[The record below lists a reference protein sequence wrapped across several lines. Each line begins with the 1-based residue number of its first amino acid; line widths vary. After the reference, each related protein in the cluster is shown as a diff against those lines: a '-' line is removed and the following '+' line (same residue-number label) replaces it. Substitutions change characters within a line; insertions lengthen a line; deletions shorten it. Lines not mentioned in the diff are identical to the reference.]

1 MIFQGCNMNLQPELG
16 RVISAFP
23 ISFKNL
29 FFNQLN
35 HLINYSPTIGL
46 MGKTGAGKS
55 SLINALFQFQLSPVS
70 DVSGCTRQTQR
81 FSMSMNNHVLTFVD
95 LPGVGENLERDKE
108 YHQLYRNLL
117 PELDLI
123 IWVLKADDRAWS
135 SDEQCYRFLTEQCGY
150 QSERFLFVLNQAD
163 KIEPCRQWDEHN
175 HQPSLEQVANLELKQ
190 QAVITAFKPHH
201 PVMMVSAAEGYQ
213 LTALAEQLIQ
223 VLPAEAS
230 SGVARQLNNTYRTQS
245 VETSAR
251 NDFGQC
257 ISDIVDTLIDII
269 PLPPLI
275 KSTIDTVK
283 NSIVS
288 VAKSLWSL
296 FF

>member
-1 MIFQGCNMNLQPELG
+1 MYQSSKFKTILSTLPHSFQT
-16 RVISAFP
+16 S
-23 ISFKNL
+23 

-55 SLINALFQFQLSPVS
+55 SLINALFQSSLSPVS
-70 DVSGCTRQTQR
+70 DVSGCTRQAQS
-81 FSMSMNNHVLTFVD
+81 FSMTMNNHVLTFVD
-95 LPGVGENLERDKE
+95 LPGVGESIKRDKE

-150 QSERFLFVLNQAD
+150 QPEHFLFVLNQAD
-163 KIEPCRQWDEHN
+163 KIEPCRQWDEVCQ
-175 HQPSLEQVANLELKQ
+175 QPSSEQAANLSLKQ
-190 QAVITAFKPHH
+190 QAVIIAFKPHH
-201 PVMMVSAAEGYQ
+201 PVMMVSASEGFQ
-213 LTALAEQLIQ
+213 LSELAEQLIQ
-223 VLPAEAS
+223 ALPAKAT

-245 VETSAR
+245 VEDSAR

-257 ISDIVDTLIDII
+257 VSDIVDTLIDII

-275 KSTIDTVK
+275 KHTISTVK

>member
-1 MIFQGCNMNLQPELG
+1 
-16 RVISAFP
+16 
-23 ISFKNL
+23 
-29 FFNQLN
+29 
-35 HLINYSPTIGL
+35 

-55 SLINALFQFQLSPVS
+55 SLINAIFQSQLSPVS
-70 DVSGCTRQTQR
+70 NVSGCTRQAQR
-81 FSMSMNNHVLTFVD
+81 FSMSMNNHTLTFVD
-95 LPGVGENLERDKE
+95 LPGVGESLERDKE

-163 KIEPCRQWDEHN
+163 KIEPCRQWDEHK
-175 HQPSLEQVANLELKQ
+175 HHPSPEQAANLVSKQ
-190 QAVITAFKPHH
+190 QAVIAAFKPHH
-201 PVMMVSAAEGYQ
+201 PVMTVSAVENYQ
-213 LTALAEQLIQ
+213 LTELAEQLIQ
-223 VLPAEAS
+223 ALPAQAS

-245 VETSAR
+245 VEDSAR

-257 ISDIVDTLIDII
+257 VSDIVNTLIDIL
-269 PLPPLI
+269 PLPVLI
-275 KSTIDTVK
+275 KSTIGTVK

-288 VAKSLWSL
+288 IAKSLWSL

>member
-1 MIFQGCNMNLQPELG
+1 MPQHTHIKPLLSALPHSFQT
-16 RVISAFP
+16 S
-23 ISFKNL
+23 

-55 SLINALFQFQLSPVS
+55 SLINALFQSTLSPVNN
-70 DVSGCTRQTQR
+70 VSGCTRQAQH
-81 FSMSMNNHVLTFVD
+81 FSMTMGSHAMTFID
-95 LPGVGENLERDKE
+95 LPGIGESLERDRE
-108 YHQLYRNLL
+108 YHSLYHNLL

-150 QSERFLFVLNQAD
+150 QPKRFLFVLNQSD
-163 KIEPCRQWDEHN
+163 KIEPCRQWNELS
-175 HQPSLEQVANLELKQ
+175 HQPSPEQSANLELKQ
-190 QAVITAFKPHH
+190 QAVVTAFKPHN
-201 PVMMVSAAEGYQ
+201 PVIAVSVVENYQ
-213 LTALAEQLIQ
+213 LTELAEQLIQ
-223 VLPAEAS
+223 ALPAKAS
-230 SGVARQLNNTYRTQS
+230 SGVARQLNSTYRTHS
-245 VETSAR
+245 VENSAR

-257 ISDIVDTLIDII
+257 VSDIVDTLIDII

-275 KSTIDTVK
+275 KSTIGTVK

-288 VAKSLWSL
+288 VAKSLWS
-296 FF
+296 FFF

>member
-1 MIFQGCNMNLQPELG
+1 MPQHTHIKPLLSALPHSFQT
-16 RVISAFP
+16 S
-23 ISFKNL
+23 

-55 SLINALFQFQLSPVS
+55 SLINALFQSQLSPVS
-70 DVSGCTRQTQR
+70 NVSGCTRQAQH
-81 FSMSMNNHVLTFVD
+81 FSMTMGSHAMTFID
-95 LPGVGENLERDKE
+95 LPGIGESLERDKE

-150 QSERFLFVLNQAD
+150 QPKRFLFVLNQAD
-163 KIEPCRQWDEHN
+163 KIEPCRQRDEQY
-175 HQPSLEQVANLELKQ
+175 HQPSPDQVENLELKQ

-201 PVMMVSAAEGYQ
+201 PVMTVSAAEGYQ
-213 LTALAEQLIQ
+213 LTELAEQLIQ

-230 SGVARQLNNTYRTQS
+230 SGVARQLSSTYRTQS
-245 VETSAR
+245 IENSAR

-257 ISDIVDTLIDII
+257 VSDIVDTLIDIL
-269 PLPPLI
+269 PLPVLI
-275 KSTIDTVK
+275 KSTIGTVK

>member
-1 MIFQGCNMNLQPELG
+1 MNKLENH
-16 RVISAFP
+16 F
-23 ISFKNL
+23 L
-29 FFNQLN
+29 FLPKGAKDVFLSHLN
-35 HLINYSPTIGL
+35 KLINYSPTIGL

-55 SLINALFQFQLSPVS
+55 SLINALFQSPLSPVS
-70 DVSGCTRQTQR
+70 DVSGCTRQAQSFT
-81 FSMSMNNHVLTFVD
+81 MAMGCHVMTFID
-95 LPGVGENLERDKE
+95 LPGVGESLERDRE
-108 YHQLYRNLL
+108 YHQLYHNLL

-150 QSERFLFVLNQAD
+150 QPSRFLFVLNQAD
-163 KIEPCRQWDEHN
+163 KIEPCRQWDEQC
-175 HQPSLEQVANLELKQ
+175 HQPSPEQAVNLELKQ

-201 PVMMVSAAEGYQ
+201 PVMTVSAAESFQ
-213 LTALAEQLIQ
+213 LTELAEQLIQ
-223 VLPAEAS
+223 VLPAQAS
-230 SGVARQLNNTYRTQS
+230 SGVARQLNSTYRTQS
-245 VETSAR
+245 VENSAR

-257 ISDIVDTLIDII
+257 VSDIVDTLIDIL
-269 PLPPLI
+269 PLPVLI
-275 KSTIDTVK
+275 KSTIGTVK

>member
-1 MIFQGCNMNLQPELG
+1 MNKLENH
-16 RVISAFP
+16 F
-23 ISFKNL
+23 L
-29 FFNQLN
+29 FLPKEAKDVFLSHLN
-35 HLINYSPTIGL
+35 KLINYSPTIGL

-55 SLINALFQFQLSPVS
+55 SLINALFQSALSPVS
-70 DVSGCTRQTQR
+70 NVSGCTRQAQLFNMTI
-81 FSMSMNNHVLTFVD
+81 NNHTLTFID
-95 LPGVGENLERDKE
+95 LPGVGESLERDKE

-163 KIEPCRQWDEHN
+163 KIEPCRQWDELC
-175 HQPSLEQVANLELKQ
+175 HQPSPEQVANLELKQ

-201 PVMMVSAAEGYQ
+201 PVMTVSAAEGYQ
-213 LTALAEQLIQ
+213 LTELAEQLIQ

-257 ISDIVDTLIDII
+257 VSDIVDTLIDII

-275 KSTIDTVK
+275 KSTIGTVK

-288 VAKSLWSL
+288 VANSLWSL

>member
-1 MIFQGCNMNLQPELG
+1 MNEHPELG

-23 ISFKNL
+23 ASFKNR

-55 SLINALFQFQLSPVS
+55 SLINALFQSTLSPVS
-70 DVSGCTRQTQR
+70 DVSGCTRQSQG
-81 FSMSMNNHVLTFVD
+81 FSMTMNNHTLTFVD
-95 LPGVGENLERDKE
+95 LPGMGESIERDKE

-150 QSERFLFVLNQAD
+150 QPSRFLFVLNQAD
-163 KIEPCRQWDEHN
+163 KIEPCRQWNELY
-175 HQPSLEQVANLELKQ
+175 HQPSLEQAANLELKQ
-190 QAVITAFKPHH
+190 QAVITVFKPHH
-201 PVMMVSAAEGYQ
+201 PVMTVSAAEGFQ
-213 LTALAEQLIQ
+213 LTELAEQLIQ
-223 VLPAEAS
+223 ALPVQAS
-230 SGVARQLNNTYRTQS
+230 SGVARQLSSTYRTQS

-257 ISDIVDTLIDII
+257 VSDIVDTLIDIL
-269 PLPPLI
+269 PLPVLI
-275 KSTIDTVK
+275 KSTIGTVK

>member
-55 SLINALFQFQLSPVS
+55 SLINALFQSPLSHVS
-70 DVSGCTRQTQR
+70 DVSGCTRQAQR
-81 FSMSMNNHVLTFVD
+81 FSMTMNNHTLTFVD
-95 LPGVGENLERDKE
+95 LPGVGESLERDKE

-163 KIEPCRQWDEHN
+163 KIEPCRQWNEHN
-175 HQPSLEQVANLELKQ
+175 HQPSSEQMVNLELKQ
-190 QAVITAFKPHH
+190 QAVVTAFKPHH
-201 PVMMVSAAEGYQ
+201 PVMTVSAAEGYQ
-213 LTALAEQLIQ
+213 LTELAEQLIQ

-245 VETSAR
+245 VENSAR

-257 ISDIVDTLIDII
+257 VSDIVDTLIDIL
-269 PLPPLI
+269 PLPVLI
-275 KSTIDTVK
+275 KSTIGTVK

>member
-1 MIFQGCNMNLQPELG
+1 MPHN
-16 RVISAFP
+16 SH
-23 ISFKNL
+23 FKNL
-29 FFNQLN
+29 LSALPHSFQTSFFNQLN
-35 HLINYSPTIGL
+35 HLINYSPIIGL

-55 SLINALFQFQLSPVS
+55 SLINALFQSALSPVS
-70 DVSGCTRQTQR
+70 NVSGCTRQAQR
-81 FSMSMNNHVLTFVD
+81 FNMTINNHTLTFID
-95 LPGVGENLERDKE
+95 LPGVGESLERDRE

-135 SDEQCYRFLTEQCGY
+135 SDEQCYRFLTEQCSY
-150 QSERFLFVLNQAD
+150 QPSRFLFVLNQAD
-163 KIEPCRQWDEHN
+163 KIEPCRQWDEQC
-175 HQPSLEQVANLELKQ
+175 HQPSPEQTANLELKQ
-190 QAVITAFKPHH
+190 QAVIAAFKPHH
-201 PVMMVSAAEGYQ
+201 PVMTVSAVENYQ
-213 LTALAEQLIQ
+213 LTELAEQLIQ
-223 VLPAEAS
+223 ALPAQAS

-257 ISDIVDTLIDII
+257 ISDIVDTLIDIL
-269 PLPPLI
+269 PLPVLV
-275 KSTIDTVK
+275 KSTIGTVK

>member
-1 MIFQGCNMNLQPELG
+1 MNKLENH
-16 RVISAFP
+16 F
-23 ISFKNL
+23 L
-29 FFNQLN
+29 FLPKGAKDVFLSHFNK
-35 HLINYSPTIGL
+35 LINYSPTIGL

-55 SLINALFQFQLSPVS
+55 SLINALFQSALSPVS
-70 DVSGCTRQTQR
+70 NVSGCTRQAQLFNMTI
-81 FSMSMNNHVLTFVD
+81 NNHTLTFID
-95 LPGVGENLERDKE
+95 LPGVGESLERDKE

-163 KIEPCRQWDEHN
+163 KIEPCRQWDELN

-190 QAVITAFKPHH
+190 QAVITAFKPHY
-201 PVMMVSAAEGYQ
+201 PVMTVSAVENYQ
-213 LTALAEQLIQ
+213 LTELAEQLIQ
-223 VLPAEAS
+223 ALPAQAS
-230 SGVARQLNNTYRTQS
+230 SGVARQLNTTYRTQS
-245 VETSAR
+245 VENSAR

-257 ISDIVDTLIDII
+257 VSDIVDTIINII

-275 KSTIDTVK
+275 KHTISTVK

>member
-1 MIFQGCNMNLQPELG
+1 MHQNSHFKSTLSVLPYSFQT
-16 RVISAFP
+16 S
-23 ISFKNL
+23 

-46 MGKTGAGKS
+46 MGKTGVGKS
-55 SLINALFQFQLSPVS
+55 SLINALFQSSLSPVS
-70 DVSGCTRQTQR
+70 DVSGCTRQAQR
-81 FSMSMNNHVLTFVD
+81 FSMTMNNHTLTFVD
-95 LPGVGENLERDKE
+95 LPGVGESLERDKE
-108 YHQLYRNLL
+108 YHQLYHNLL

-150 QSERFLFVLNQAD
+150 QPKRFLFVLNQAD
-163 KIEPCRQWDEHN
+163 KIEPCRQWDEVCQ
-175 HQPSLEQVANLELKQ
+175 QPSPEQAANLVLKQ

-201 PVMMVSAAEGYQ
+201 PVMTVSAAEGFQ
-213 LTALAEQLIQ
+213 LTELAEQLIQ
-223 VLPAEAS
+223 SLPAKAS
-230 SGVARQLNNTYRTQS
+230 SGVARQLSRTYRTHS
-245 VETSAR
+245 VENSAR

-257 ISDIVDTLIDII
+257 VSDIVDTLIDIL
-269 PLPPLI
+269 PLPVLI
-275 KSTIDTVK
+275 KSTIGTVK

>member
-1 MIFQGCNMNLQPELG
+1 MNKLENH
-16 RVISAFP
+16 F
-23 ISFKNL
+23 L
-29 FFNQLN
+29 FLPKGAKDVFLSHLN
-35 HLINYSPTIGL
+35 KLINYSPTIGL

-55 SLINALFQFQLSPVS
+55 SLINALFQSALSPVS
-70 DVSGCTRQTQR
+70 NVSGCTRQAQLFNMTI
-81 FSMSMNNHVLTFVD
+81 NNHTLTFID
-95 LPGVGENLERDKE
+95 LPGVGESLERDKE

-175 HQPSLEQVANLELKQ
+175 NQPSLEQVANLELKQ

-201 PVMMVSAAEGYQ
+201 PVMTVSAAEGFQ
-213 LTALAEQLIQ
+213 LTELAEQLIQ
-223 VLPAEAS
+223 ALPAQAS
-230 SGVARQLNNTYRTQS
+230 SGVARQLNSTYRTQS
-245 VETSAR
+245 VENSAR

-257 ISDIVDTLIDII
+257 VSDIIDTIIDII

-275 KSTIDTVK
+275 KHTISTVK

-296 FF
+296 LF

>member
-1 MIFQGCNMNLQPELG
+1 MHQLSHFKTLLSTLPTSFQT
-16 RVISAFP
+16 S
-23 ISFKNL
+23 
-29 FFNQLN
+29 FFNRLN

-46 MGKTGAGKS
+46 MGKTGVGKS
-55 SLINALFQFQLSPVS
+55 SLINALFQSILSPVS
-70 DVSGCTRQTQR
+70 DVSGCTRHAQR
-81 FSMSMNNHVLTFVD
+81 FSMSMNNHTLTFID
-95 LPGVGENLERDKE
+95 LPGVGESLERDKE

-150 QSERFLFVLNQAD
+150 QPSRFLFVLNQAD
-163 KIEPCRQWDEHN
+163 KIEPCRQWDEQC
-175 HQPSLEQVANLELKQ
+175 HQPSPEQAVNLELKQ

-201 PVMMVSAAEGYQ
+201 PVMTVSAAEGFQ
-213 LTALAEQLIQ
+213 LTELADQLIQ
-223 VLPAEAS
+223 ALPAQAS
-230 SGVARQLNNTYRTQS
+230 SGVARQLDNTYRTQS
-245 VETSAR
+245 VEDSAR

-257 ISDIVDTLIDII
+257 VSDIVDTIIDIL

-275 KSTIDTVK
+275 KSTIATVK
-283 NSIVS
+283 NRIVS

>member
-1 MIFQGCNMNLQPELG
+1 MPQHSHIKPLLSALPHSFQK
-16 RVISAFP
+16 
-23 ISFKNL
+23 SFFK
-29 FFNQLN
+29 QLN

-55 SLINALFQFQLSPVS
+55 SLINALFQSPLSPVS
-70 DVSGCTRQTQR
+70 NVSGCTRHAQR
-81 FSMSMNNHVLTFVD
+81 FSMTMNSHTLTFVD
-95 LPGVGENLERDKE
+95 LPGVGESVERDRE
-108 YHQLYRNLL
+108 YHPLYRNLL

-150 QSERFLFVLNQAD
+150 HPERFLFVLNQAD

-175 HQPSLEQVANLELKQ
+175 HQPSSEQAANLVSKQ
-190 QAVITAFKPHH
+190 QAVITAFKPHN
-201 PVMMVSAAEGYQ
+201 PVIVVSAVEGYQ
-213 LTALAEQLIQ
+213 LTELAMQLIQ
-223 VLPAEAS
+223 ALPAKAS
-230 SGVARQLNNTYRTQS
+230 SGAARQLNTTYRTLA

-269 PLPPLI
+269 PLPALL
-275 KSTIDTVK
+275 KSTMSTIK

-288 VAKSLWSL
+288 VAKSLWS
-296 FF
+296 FFF

>member
-1 MIFQGCNMNLQPELG
+1 MNQHIELEKALA
-16 RVISAFP
+16 AFP
-23 ISFKNL
+23 FSFKTS

-35 HLINYSPTIGL
+35 QLINYSPTIGL

-55 SLINALFQFQLSPVS
+55 SLINALFQSTLSPVS
-70 DVSGCTRQTQR
+70 DVSGCTRHAQR
-81 FSMSMNNHVLTFVD
+81 FSMTMNNYTLIFID
-95 LPGVGENLERDKE
+95 LPGVGESLERDRE
-108 YHQLYRNLL
+108 YHQLYRHLL

-150 QSERFLFVLNQAD
+150 QPKRFLFVLNQAD
-163 KIEPCRQWDEHN
+163 KIEPCRQWDEYK
-175 HQPSLEQVANLELKQ
+175 HQPSPEQAANLELKQ

-201 PVMMVSAAEGYQ
+201 PVMTVSAAEGYQ
-213 LTALAEQLIQ
+213 LTELAEQLIQ

-230 SGVARQLNNTYRTQS
+230 SGIARQLNNTYRTQS

-257 ISDIVDTLIDII
+257 VSDIVDTLIDII

-275 KSTIDTVK
+275 KSTIGTVK

>member
-1 MIFQGCNMNLQPELG
+1 MNKLENH
-16 RVISAFP
+16 F
-23 ISFKNL
+23 L
-29 FFNQLN
+29 FLPKGAKDVFLSHLN
-35 HLINYSPTIGL
+35 KLINYSPTIGL

-55 SLINALFQFQLSPVS
+55 SLINALFQSQLSPVS
-70 DVSGCTRQTQR
+70 NVSGCTRQAQR
-81 FSMSMNNHVLTFVD
+81 FSMATLTFVD
-95 LPGVGENLERDKE
+95 LPGVGESLERDKE

-150 QSERFLFVLNQAD
+150 QPSRFLFVLNQAD
-163 KIEPCRQWDEHN
+163 KIEPCRQWDEPN
-175 HQPSLEQVANLELKQ
+175 HQPSHEQAANLELKQ
-190 QAVITAFKPHH
+190 QAVITVFKPHH
-201 PVMMVSAAEGYQ
+201 PVMTVSAAEGFQ
-213 LTALAEQLIQ
+213 LTELAEQLIQ
-223 VLPAEAS
+223 ALPAQAS
-230 SGVARQLNNTYRTQS
+230 SGVARQLNSAYRTQS
-245 VETSAR
+245 VENSAR

-257 ISDIVDTLIDII
+257 VSDIIDTIIDII

-275 KSTIDTVK
+275 KHTISTVK

>member
-1 MIFQGCNMNLQPELG
+1 MNKLENH
-16 RVISAFP
+16 F
-23 ISFKNL
+23 L
-29 FFNQLN
+29 FLPKGAKDVFLSHLN
-35 HLINYSPTIGL
+35 KLINYSPTIGL

-55 SLINALFQFQLSPVS
+55 SLINSLFQSALSPVS
-70 DVSGCTRQTQR
+70 NVSGCTRQAQLFNMTI
-81 FSMSMNNHVLTFVD
+81 NNHTLTFID
-95 LPGVGENLERDKE
+95 LPGVGESLERDKE

-201 PVMMVSAAEGYQ
+201 PVMTVSAAEGFQ
-213 LTALAEQLIQ
+213 LTELAEQLIQ
-223 VLPAEAS
+223 ALPAQAS
-230 SGVARQLNNTYRTQS
+230 SGVARQLNRTYRTQS
-245 VETSAR
+245 VENSAR

-257 ISDIVDTLIDII
+257 VSDIIDTIIDII

-275 KSTIDTVK
+275 KHTISTVK

-296 FF
+296 LF

>member
-1 MIFQGCNMNLQPELG
+1 MNKLENH
-16 RVISAFP
+16 F
-23 ISFKNL
+23 L
-29 FFNQLN
+29 FLPKGAKDVFLSHLN
-35 HLINYSPTIGL
+35 KLINYSPTIGL

-55 SLINALFQFQLSPVS
+55 SLINALFQSALSPVS
-70 DVSGCTRQTQR
+70 NVSGCTRQAQR
-81 FSMSMNNHVLTFVD
+81 FNMTINNHTLTFID
-95 LPGVGENLERDKE
+95 LPGVGESLERDKE

-201 PVMMVSAAEGYQ
+201 PVMTVSAAEGFQ
-213 LTALAEQLIQ
+213 LTELAEQLIQ
-223 VLPAEAS
+223 ALPAQAS
-230 SGVARQLNNTYRTQS
+230 SGVARQLNSTYRTQS
-245 VETSAR
+245 VENSAR

-257 ISDIVDTLIDII
+257 VSDIIDTIIDII

-275 KSTIDTVK
+275 KHTINTVK

-296 FF
+296 LF

>member
-1 MIFQGCNMNLQPELG
+1 MNEYPELG

-23 ISFKNL
+23 ASFKNL

-35 HLINYSPTIGL
+35 YLINYSPTIGL

-55 SLINALFQFQLSPVS
+55 SLINALFQSTLSPVNN
-70 DVSGCTRQTQR
+70 VSGCTRQAQR
-81 FSMSMNNHVLTFVD
+81 FSMKMNNHTLTFID
-95 LPGVGENLERDKE
+95 LPGVGESLERDKE
-108 YHQLYRNLL
+108 YHQLYRSLL

-150 QSERFLFVLNQAD
+150 QPKRFLFVLNQAD
-163 KIEPCRQWDEHN
+163 KIEPCRQWDEVCQ
-175 HQPSLEQVANLELKQ
+175 QPSSEQVANLELKQ
-190 QAVITAFKPHH
+190 QAVIIAFKPHH
-201 PVMMVSAAEGYQ
+201 PVMTVSAAEGFQ
-213 LTALAEQLIQ
+213 LTELAEQLIQ
-223 VLPAEAS
+223 SLPAKAS
-230 SGVARQLNNTYRTQS
+230 SGVARQLSRTYRTQS
-245 VETSAR
+245 IETSAR

-269 PLPPLI
+269 PLPLLI

-288 VAKSLWSL
+288 VAKFLWS
-296 FF
+296 FFF

>member
-1 MIFQGCNMNLQPELG
+1 MNQHIELEKALA
-16 RVISAFP
+16 AFP
-23 ISFKNL
+23 FSFKTS

-35 HLINYSPTIGL
+35 QLINYSPTIGL

-55 SLINALFQFQLSPVS
+55 SLINALFQSTLSPVS
-70 DVSGCTRQTQR
+70 DVSGCTRHAQR
-81 FSMSMNNHVLTFVD
+81 FSMTMNNYTLIFID
-95 LPGVGENLERDKE
+95 LPGVGESLERDRE
-108 YHQLYRNLL
+108 YHQLYRHLL

-150 QSERFLFVLNQAD
+150 QPKRFLFVLNQAD
-163 KIEPCRQWDEHN
+163 KIEPCRQWDEYK
-175 HQPSLEQVANLELKQ
+175 HQPSPEQAANLELKQ

-201 PVMMVSAAEGYQ
+201 PVMTVSAAEGYQ
-213 LTALAEQLIQ
+213 LTELAEQLIQ

-257 ISDIVDTLIDII
+257 VSDIVDILIDII

-275 KSTIDTVK
+275 KSTIGTVK

>member
-1 MIFQGCNMNLQPELG
+1 MNKLENH
-16 RVISAFP
+16 F
-23 ISFKNL
+23 L
-29 FFNQLN
+29 FLPKGAKDVFLSHLN
-35 HLINYSPTIGL
+35 KLINYSPTIGL

-55 SLINALFQFQLSPVS
+55 SLINALFQSQLSPVS
-70 DVSGCTRQTQR
+70 NVSGCTRQAQR
-81 FSMSMNNHVLTFVD
+81 FSITMSNHNLTFVD
-95 LPGVGENLERDKE
+95 LPGVGESIERDKE

-150 QSERFLFVLNQAD
+150 QPNRFLFVLNQAD
-163 KIEPCRQWDEHN
+163 KIEPCRQWDEQC
-175 HQPSLEQVANLELKQ
+175 HQPSPEQAVNLELKQ

-201 PVMMVSAAEGYQ
+201 PVMTVSAAEGFQ
-213 LTALAEQLIQ
+213 LTELAEQLIQ
-223 VLPAEAS
+223 ALPAKAS

-245 VETSAR
+245 VEDSAR

-257 ISDIVDTLIDII
+257 VSDIVDTLIDIL
-269 PLPPLI
+269 PLPVLI
-275 KSTIDTVK
+275 KSTIGTVK
-283 NSIVS
+283 KSIVS

>member
-1 MIFQGCNMNLQPELG
+1 MPQNAHFKTILSSFPNAFQT
-16 RVISAFP
+16 S
-23 ISFKNL
+23 

-35 HLINYSPTIGL
+35 GLINYSPTIGL

-55 SLINALFQFQLSPVS
+55 SLINALFQSPLSPVS
-70 DVSGCTRQTQR
+70 AVSGCTRQAQR
-81 FSMSMNNHVLTFVD
+81 FNMTMKEHTLTFVD
-95 LPGVGENLERDKE
+95 LPGVGESRQRDRK
-108 YHQLYRNLL
+108 YYQRYRNLL
-117 PELDLI
+117 PELNFI

-135 SDEQCYRFLTEQCGY
+135 CDEQCYRFLTKECGY
-150 QSERFLFVLNQAD
+150 PPNQFLFVLNQAD
-163 KIEPCRQWDEHN
+163 KIEPCRQWNEHN
-175 HQPSLEQVANLELKQ
+175 HQPSSEQVANLTSKQ

-201 PVMMVSAAEGYQ
+201 PVMTVSAVENYQ
-213 LTALAEQLIQ
+213 LTELAEQLIQ
-223 VLPAEAS
+223 VLPAKAS
-230 SGVARQLNNTYRTQS
+230 SGVARQLSSHYRTQS
-245 VETSAR
+245 VENAAR

-257 ISDIVDTLIDII
+257 VSDVVDTLINII

-275 KSTIDTVK
+275 RSTVSTVK

>member
-1 MIFQGCNMNLQPELG
+1 MHQNSHFNPLLSALPHSFQT
-16 RVISAFP
+16 S
-23 ISFKNL
+23 

-55 SLINALFQFQLSPVS
+55 SLINALFQSQLSPVS
-70 DVSGCTRQTQR
+70 NVSGCTHQAQR
-81 FSMSMNNHVLTFVD
+81 FSMSMNNHTLTFVD
-95 LPGVGENLERDKE
+95 LPGVGESLERDKE

-150 QSERFLFVLNQAD
+150 QPEHFLFVLNQAD
-163 KIEPCRQWDEHN
+163 KIEPCRQWDELC
-175 HQPSLEQVANLELKQ
+175 HQPSPEQSANLELKQ
-190 QAVITAFKPHH
+190 KAVVTTFKPHH
-201 PVMMVSAAEGYQ
+201 PVMTVSAVGNYQ
-213 LTALAEQLIQ
+213 LTELAEQLIQ
-223 VLPAEAS
+223 ALPAEAS
-230 SGVARQLNNTYRTQS
+230 SSVARQLNTTYQTQP

-257 ISDIVDTLIDII
+257 VSDIVDTLINII

-275 KSTIDTVK
+275 KHTISTVK

-288 VAKSLWSL
+288 VAKSLWSV

>member
-1 MIFQGCNMNLQPELG
+1 MNKLENH
-16 RVISAFP
+16 F
-23 ISFKNL
+23 L
-29 FFNQLN
+29 FLPKGAKDVFLSHLN
-35 HLINYSPTIGL
+35 KLINYSPTIGL
-46 MGKTGAGKS
+46 MGKTGVGKS
-55 SLINALFQFQLSPVS
+55 SLINALFQSALSPVS
-70 DVSGCTRQTQR
+70 NVSGCTRQAQLFNMTI
-81 FSMSMNNHVLTFVD
+81 NNHTLTFID
-95 LPGVGENLERDKE
+95 LPGVGESLERDKE

-201 PVMMVSAAEGYQ
+201 PVMTVSAAEGFQ
-213 LTALAEQLIQ
+213 LTELAEQLIQ
-223 VLPAEAS
+223 ALPAQAS
-230 SGVARQLNNTYRTQS
+230 SGVARQLNSTYRTQS
-245 VETSAR
+245 VENSAR

-257 ISDIVDTLIDII
+257 VSDIIDTIIDII

-275 KSTIDTVK
+275 KHTISTVK

-288 VAKSLWSL
+288 VTKSLWSL
-296 FF
+296 LF

>member
-1 MIFQGCNMNLQPELG
+1 MNHQSELG
-16 RVISAFP
+16 RAISAFP
-23 ISFKNL
+23 FSFKNQ

-35 HLINYSPTIGL
+35 QLISYSPTIGL

-55 SLINALFQFQLSPVS
+55 SLINALFQSSLSPVS
-70 DVSGCTRQTQR
+70 DVSGCTRQVQR
-81 FSMSMNNHVLTFVD
+81 FSMTMNNHTLTFVD
-95 LPGVGENLERDKE
+95 LPGVGESLERDRE

-150 QSERFLFVLNQAD
+150 QSKRFLFVLSQAD
-163 KIEPCRQWDEHN
+163 KIEPCRQWDELC
-175 HQPSLEQVANLELKQ
+175 HQPSHEQEANLTLKQ

-201 PVMMVSAAEGYQ
+201 PVITVSAVENYQ
-213 LTALAEQLIQ
+213 LTELAEQLIQ
-223 VLPAEAS
+223 ALPVQAS
-230 SGVARQLNNTYRTQS
+230 SGVARQLNRPYRTQS
-245 VETSAR
+245 VENAAR

-257 ISDIVDTLIDII
+257 VSDIVDTLIDII

-275 KSTIDTVK
+275 RSTVNTVK